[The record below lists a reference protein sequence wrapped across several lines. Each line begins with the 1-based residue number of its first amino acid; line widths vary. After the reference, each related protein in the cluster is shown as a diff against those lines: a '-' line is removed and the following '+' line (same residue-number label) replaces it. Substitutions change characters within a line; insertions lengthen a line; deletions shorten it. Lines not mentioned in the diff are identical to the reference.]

1 MFLNVTG
8 TDSIYSKLLKT
19 VGLLAVRLVLT
30 KLRLKNHEKM
40 SIFDQNLNLKKTDV
54 PPYKKCEN
62 GSKNKCSPFL
72 TKKLNPKKKPMYPL
86 IKNAKM
92 GKKRMFLN
100 VTGTV
105 RLDLAEIPSEKS

>member
-1 MFLNVTG
+1 
-8 TDSIYSKLLKT
+8 
-19 VGLLAVRLVLT
+19 
-30 KLRLKNHEKM
+30 
-40 SIFDQNLNLKKTDV
+40 
-54 PPYKKCEN
+54 
-62 GSKNKCSPFL
+62 L